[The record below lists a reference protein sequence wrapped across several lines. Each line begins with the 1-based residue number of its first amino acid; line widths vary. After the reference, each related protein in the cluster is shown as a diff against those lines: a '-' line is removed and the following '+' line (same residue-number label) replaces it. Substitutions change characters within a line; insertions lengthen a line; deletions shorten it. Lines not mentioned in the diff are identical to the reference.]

1 MPFFG
6 SFFLASVPFVVDPKV
21 KKGKGKCIP
30 AKPVCPNYLTRAEC
44 ATAWRGSKN
53 CGWDNTKDKCVAK
66 RLLPADNSNNRV
78 VASQGARKGVLG
90 KFKFEGAG
98 GEDVDEIEGDGDEDE
113 DEDEDEV
120 DGDEGEDEDEDED
133 EERKVADEPKSKKT
147 KGKQDKDGKDGKVGK
162 GKKTKGGKDG
172 TLSPLQQAA
181 GSGKSHIASPQV
193 KAATGSIVS
202 CSAIVIAV
210 AAYLAYNKRAH
221 ATADVSEATVEV
233 SEGMT
238 FVHDD
243 ADDYILPSD
252 TTPLL
257 RL

>member
-1 MPFFG
+1 M
-6 SFFLASVPFVVDPKV
+6 
-21 KKGKGKCIP
+21 
-30 AKPVCPNYLTRAEC
+30 
-44 ATAWRGSKN
+44 
-53 CGWDNTKDKCVAK
+53 
-66 RLLPADNSNNRV
+66 LPADNSNNRV
-78 VASQGARKGVLG
+78 VASQGASKGVLG
-90 KFKFEGAG
+90 KFKFE

-113 DEDEDEV
+113 DE
-120 DGDEGEDEDEDED
+120 GED

-147 KGKQDKDGKDGKVGK
+147 KGKQDKDGKDGK
-162 GKKTKGGKDG
+162 GKKNKGGKDG

-202 CSAIVIAV
+202 CSAIVIAI

-221 ATADVSEATVEV
+221 ATADVSEATVDV

-238 FVHDD
+238 FLHDD
-243 ADDYILPSD
+243 VDDYILSSD